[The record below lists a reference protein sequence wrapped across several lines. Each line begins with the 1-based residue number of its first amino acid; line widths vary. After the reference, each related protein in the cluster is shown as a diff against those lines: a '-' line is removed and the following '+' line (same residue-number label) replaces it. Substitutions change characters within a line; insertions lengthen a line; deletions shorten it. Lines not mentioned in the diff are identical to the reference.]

1 MFEKTKKP
9 NGDSHKVDKV
19 KLSTSTASIGPAV
32 KINGRINSDED
43 LVIEGF
49 VDGNIM
55 SEAHEIT
62 VAVSGTLKAD
72 VKAKIVIVDGN
83 VTGDVIGSER
93 VIVSKSGNVVG
104 NIDAPRVV
112 LEDGAKFKGSI
123 QMDPPSASASS
134 ASSLKQSVS
143 KDDSKEAKTK

>member
-9 NGDSHKVDKV
+9 QDDSEKVDKT
-19 KLSTSTASIGPAV
+19 KASTSTASIGPAV

-49 VDGNIM
+49 VDGNLM

-72 VKAKIVIVDGN
+72 VKAKIVIVHGN

-93 VIVSKSGNVVG
+93 VIVSKSGKVVG

-123 QMDPPSASASS
+123 QMDPQSSS
-134 ASSLKQSVS
+134 ASPAASSKKSVS
-143 KDDSKEAKTK
+143 IDDSKETKTK

>member
-9 NGDSHKVDKV
+9 QDDSEKVDKT
-19 KLSTSTASIGPAV
+19 KASTSTASIGPAV

-49 VDGNIM
+49 VDGNLM

-72 VKAKIVIVDGN
+72 VKAKIVIVHGN
-83 VTGDVIGSER
+83 VTGYVIGSER
-93 VIVSKSGNVVG
+93 VIVSKSGKVVG

-123 QMDPPSASASS
+123 QMDPQSPSASPAAPS
-134 ASSLKQSVS
+134 KQSVGI
-143 KDDSKEAKTK
+143 DDSKETKTK

>member
-9 NGDSHKVDKV
+9 NGDSMTDDKMKV
-19 KLSTSTASIGPAV
+19 STSIASIGPAV

-43 LVIEGF
+43 LAIEGF
-49 VDGNIM
+49 VEGNVM
-55 SEAHEIT
+55 SEANEIT

-72 VKAKIVIVDGN
+72 VKANIVNVHGN
-83 VTGDVIGSER
+83 VIGDIIGSER
-93 VIVSKSGNVVG
+93 VVVSKSGNVVG

-123 QMDPPSASASS
+123 QMDAQSASS
-134 ASSLKQSVS
+134 SSTAPLNQSVS
-143 KDDSKEAKTK
+143 KDDSKETKTK